1 MDNEKFGN
9 FIKELRS
16 EKGLTQK
23 ELGEKLN
30 ITDKA
35 ISKWERGISFP
46 DIAVLNSLADFF
58 AVDVSEL
65 LNGERGKKEKIDID
79 KKIEEAVEKYKDI
92 ENKRN
97 IKIRRIKKYV
107 GIASLVVFILTLLLQ
122 LGYYFVLRRY
132 NFEYVLDI
140 LPYIVNELMI
150 ISLCLS
156 ALYCISKLSN
166 RKIMIA
172 SIFTV
177 LTVVNIAFMA
187 NNAFKNNCIVSISG
201 NFSSE
206 VILKVDKQSGAIK
219 IYKDPKLFIFA
230 RPKEQFQYESYGK
243 VKRQWL
249 TNDIC
254 SITYLDRDGNIREYV
269 ATFGDRGNG
278 ISYYYVTNALRGDWQ
293 VLTQNG
299 ETTQLLSD
307 NKGIR
312 ITKNGVREQ
321 FAFSD
326 CKQFGTI
333 ALVLYKEDVPK
344 YVVALDEN
352 CELDDDTDIIKK
364 DGTITLCEVS
374 MDKTKK
380 ESLYCMTYK
389 GEDLANYDVI
399 SVKANDYELKNG
411 LLYISY
417 DGKNNIEVPGD
428 FSQMISGYKDNQYQ
442 ISKEKTVFYY
452 KKDDEMYLVYSD
464 NMGKSWNTV
473 KLESEYSIENIQFIT
488 KDIGY
493 MLKFYDVVVGSAFG
507 KISKT
512 EDGGKTWNDIYFGMG
527 ESDKKVFSSG
537 SQIRFLTEE
546 IGFLT
551 MPNVM
556 GTYQELYITRDGGS
570 TFEEVKII
578 SSSIYDFYELPTLE
592 DGIMKLEINQGSDAD
607 YNGGDYKEFYS
618 QDYGN
623 TWKVLEK

>member
-1 MDNEKFGN
+1 MNNEKFGN
-9 FIKELRS
+9 FIKKLRS

-46 DIAVLNSLADFF
+46 DITVLNSLADFF
-58 AVDVSEL
+58 EVDVSEL
-65 LNGERGKKEKIDID
+65 LNGERGKKEEIDID
-79 KKIEEAVEKYKDI
+79 KKIEEAIEQYKNIEEKRK
-92 ENKRN
+92 
-97 IKIRRIKKYV
+97 IKLKKIKKYV
-107 GIASLVVFILTLLLQ
+107 GIISLVIFILTLLLQ
-122 LGYYFVLRRY
+122 LGYYCILRRY

-140 LPYIVNELMI
+140 LPYIVNEVMI
-150 ISLCLS
+150 TSLCIS
-156 ALYCISKLSN
+156 VLYFVNKMPNKKVIL
-166 RKIMIA
+166 A

-187 NNAFKNNCIVSISG
+187 NNAFKNNCIVSISQ
-201 NFSSE
+201 NFSNE

-243 VKRQWL
+243 IKRQWL

-278 ISYYYVTNALRGDWQ
+278 ISYYYVTSALRGDWQ
-293 VLTQNG
+293 VWTQNG
-299 ETTQLLSD
+299 EATQLLSD
-307 NKGIR
+307 SNGIR

-321 FAFSD
+321 FDFSE

-333 ALVLYKEDVPK
+333 ALVLYKDDVPK

-352 CELDDDTDIIKK
+352 CELDDNTDIIKK

-374 MDKTKK
+374 MNKTQK

-389 GEDLANYDVI
+389 SEDLTNYDVI
-399 SVKANDYELKNG
+399 AVKANDYELKNG
-411 LLYISY
+411 ILYISY

-428 FSQMISGYKDNQYQ
+428 FSQMIKGYEDSQYQ
-442 ISKEKTVFYY
+442 ISKEKTVFFYD
-452 KKDDEMYLVYSD
+452 KGEERFLVYSD

-473 KLESEYSIENIQFIT
+473 EIAKDYSIESIQFVT

-493 MLKFYDVVVGSAFG
+493 MLKFYDVAVGTAWG
-507 KISKT
+507 RISET
-512 EDGGKTWNDIYFGMG
+512 IDGGKTWTDIFYGIGEND
-527 ESDKKVFSSG
+527 EKVFSRG
-537 SQIRFLTEE
+537 SQIKFINENV
-546 IGFLT
+546 GFLT
-551 MPNVM
+551 MSTTM
-556 GTYQELYITRDGGS
+556 GTYQQLYITRDGGA
-570 TFEEVKII
+570 TFEELKII
-578 SSSIYDFYELPTLE
+578 DSSIYDFYELPTFE
-592 DGIMKLEINQGSDAD
+592 DGIIKVEINQGSDGD
-607 YNGGDYKEFYS
+607 YNGGDYKEYYS
-618 QDYGN
+618 KDYGK
-623 TWKVLEK
+623 TWESL

>member
-1 MDNEKFGN
+1 MNNEKFGN
-9 FIKELRS
+9 FIKKLRS

-46 DIAVLNSLADFF
+46 DITVLNSLADFF
-58 AVDVSEL
+58 EVDVSEL
-65 LNGERGKKEKIDID
+65 LNGERGKKEEIDID
-79 KKIEEAVEKYKDI
+79 KKIEEAIEQYKNIEEKRK
-92 ENKRN
+92 
-97 IKIRRIKKYV
+97 IKLKKIKKYV
-107 GIASLVVFILTLLLQ
+107 GIISLVIFILTLLLQ
-122 LGYYFVLRRY
+122 LGYYCILRRY

-140 LPYIVNELMI
+140 LPYIVNEVMI
-150 ISLCLS
+150 TSLCIS
-156 ALYCISKLSN
+156 VLYFVNKMPNKKVIL
-166 RKIMIA
+166 A

-187 NNAFKNNCIVSISG
+187 NNAFKNNCIVSISQ
-201 NFSSE
+201 NFSNE
-206 VILKVDKQSGAIK
+206 VILKVDKESGAIK

-230 RPKEQFQYESYGK
+230 RQKEQFQYESQGK
-243 VKRQWL
+243 IKRQWL

-278 ISYYYVTNALRGDWQ
+278 ISYYYVTSALRGDWQ
-293 VLTQNG
+293 VWTQNG

-307 NKGIR
+307 SNGIR

-321 FAFSD
+321 FDFSE

-333 ALVLYKEDVPK
+333 ALVLYKDDVPK

-352 CELDDDTDIIKK
+352 CELDDNTDIIKK

-374 MDKTKK
+374 MNKTQK

-389 GEDLANYDVI
+389 SEDLTNYDVI
-399 SVKANDYELKNG
+399 AVKANDYELKNG
-411 LLYISY
+411 ILYISY

-428 FSQMISGYKDNQYQ
+428 FSQMIKGYEDSQYQ
-442 ISKEKTVFYY
+442 ISKEKTVFFYD
-452 KKDDEMYLVYSD
+452 KGEERFLVYSD

-473 KLESEYSIENIQFIT
+473 EIAKDYSIESIQFVT

-493 MLKFYDVVVGSAFG
+493 MLKFYDVAVGTAWG
-507 KISKT
+507 RISET
-512 EDGGKTWNDIYFGMG
+512 IDGGKTWTDIFYGIGEND
-527 ESDKKVFSSG
+527 EKVFSRG
-537 SQIRFLTEE
+537 SQIKFINENV
-546 IGFLT
+546 GFLT
-551 MPNVM
+551 MSTTM
-556 GTYQELYITRDGGS
+556 GTYQQLYITRDGGA
-570 TFEEVKII
+570 TFEELKII
-578 SSSIYDFYELPTLE
+578 DSSIYDFYELPTFE
-592 DGIMKLEINQGSDAD
+592 DGIIKVEINQGSDGD

-623 TWKVLEK
+623 TWQVLEK

>member
-299 ETTQLLSD
+299 ETTQLFLIVS
-307 NKGIR
+307 N
-312 ITKNGVREQ
+312 
-321 FAFSD
+321 
-326 CKQFGTI
+326 
-333 ALVLYKEDVPK
+333 LV
-344 YVVALDEN
+344 
-352 CELDDDTDIIKK
+352 
-364 DGTITLCEVS
+364 
-374 MDKTKK
+374 
-380 ESLYCMTYK
+380 
-389 GEDLANYDVI
+389 
-399 SVKANDYELKNG
+399 
-411 LLYISY
+411 
-417 DGKNNIEVPGD
+417 
-428 FSQMISGYKDNQYQ
+428 Q
-442 ISKEKTVFYY
+442 
-452 KKDDEMYLVYSD
+452 
-464 NMGKSWNTV
+464 
-473 KLESEYSIENIQFIT
+473 
-488 KDIGY
+488 
-493 MLKFYDVVVGSAFG
+493 
-507 KISKT
+507 
-512 EDGGKTWNDIYFGMG
+512 
-527 ESDKKVFSSG
+527 
-537 SQIRFLTEE
+537 
-546 IGFLT
+546 
-551 MPNVM
+551 
-556 GTYQELYITRDGGS
+556 
-570 TFEEVKII
+570 
-578 SSSIYDFYELPTLE
+578 
-592 DGIMKLEINQGSDAD
+592 
-607 YNGGDYKEFYS
+607 
-618 QDYGN
+618 
-623 TWKVLEK
+623 

>member
-1 MDNEKFGN
+1 MDNEKFGS
-9 FIKELRS
+9 FIKKLRN

-23 ELGEKLN
+23 DLGEKLN

-58 AVDVSEL
+58 EVDVSEL

-79 KKIEEAVEKYKDI
+79 KKIEEAIEKYKNI
-92 ENKRN
+92 EEKR
-97 IKIRRIKKYV
+97 KAKKEKVKKYV
-107 GIASLVVFILTLLLQ
+107 KITSIVVFILTLLLQ
-122 LGYYFVLRRY
+122 LGYYVILRRY

-156 ALYCISKLSN
+156 AIYCIRKLAN
-166 RKIMIA
+166 RKIMTI

-177 LTVVNIAFMA
+177 LTLVNIAFMA
-187 NNAFKNNCIVSISG
+187 NNAFKNNCIVSISS

-219 IYKDPKLFIFA
+219 IYRDPKLFIFA
-230 RPKEQFQYESYGK
+230 REKEQFQYETQGNI
-243 VKRQWL
+243 KRQWL
-249 TNDIC
+249 TNDVC

-278 ISYYYVTNALRGDWQ
+278 ISYYYVTSALRGDWQ
-293 VLTQNG
+293 VWTQNG
-299 ETTQLLSD
+299 TPTQLLSD
-307 NKGIR
+307 SKGIR
-312 ITKNGVREQ
+312 ITKNGVKEQ
-321 FAFSD
+321 FNFSD

-352 CELDDDTDIIKK
+352 CELDDNTEIIKK
-364 DGTITLCEVS
+364 GGTITLCEVS
-374 MDKTKK
+374 MNKTQK
-380 ESLYCMTYK
+380 ESLYCKTYK
-389 GEDLANYDVI
+389 ADDLASYDVI
-399 SVKANDYELKNG
+399 SVKENDYELKNG
-411 LLYISY
+411 VLYISY

-428 FSQMISGYKDNQYQ
+428 FSSMINGYKENQYQ
-442 ISKEKTVFYY
+442 ISKEKTIFFY
-452 KKDDEMYLVYSD
+452 DEGEKRYLVYSD

-473 KLESEYSIENIQFIT
+473 EIEKDYSIESIQFVT

-493 MLKFYDVVVGSAFG
+493 MLKFYDVAVGSAWG
-507 KISKT
+507 TISKT
-512 EDGGKTWNDIYFGMG
+512 IDGGKTWTDIFYGIG
-527 ESDKKVFSSG
+527 ENNEKVFSRG
-537 SQIRFLTEE
+537 SQIKFINEKV
-546 IGFLT
+546 GFLS
-551 MPNVM
+551 MPNIT
-556 GTYQELYITRDGGS
+556 GEYQQLYITRDGGA
-570 TFEEVKII
+570 TFEKLNII
-578 SSSIYDFYELPTLE
+578 DSNIYDFYELPTFE
-592 DGIMKLEINQGSDAD
+592 DGTIKLEINQGTDGD

-618 QDYGN
+618 QDYGI